1 MIFTSLEYLIFLPI
15 VLAVFWATPHQHRWA
30 FLLVVSYV
38 FYMFWRPEYALIML
52 TLTIVDYFAGIRI
65 ANAATQ
71 SSRRLWLAGSI
82 VANLSMLFFFK
93 YYNFAASEASALLH
107 RLGSDLHIPLADI
120 ILPLGISFH
129 TFQAMGYTLDI
140 YHNRIKPEKHIGYF
154 ALFIAYFP
162 QIVAGPIE
170 RAGHLLV
177 QLKEKQTFSY
187 ERAREGFFLILLGFF
202 KKLVIADNLAVYVD
216 RCYGSWDSMRGGSL
230 LLATYAF
237 AFQIYA
243 DFSGYT
249 DIARGSAKLL
259 GVDLL
264 INFRMPYLADSVGEF
279 WRRWHVS
286 LTSWFRDYV
295 YKPLLA
301 TPRKCSRTAAVF
313 IVFLLS
319 GIWHGANWTFVAWAL
334 LNALFYFLN
343 EKAIALKPS
352 WFSNQKLRP
361 LRVFITFNL
370 IAITWVFFRA
380 DSISSAFGIL
390 RRIAGNILDGR
401 MFAYILHIG
410 GDSIWVEEGISFFW
424 VGMFAGALIL
434 IAERIQQSSPSIVLR
449 AMNRRPLR
457 WASYIFLA
465 YSTILLGNLGAKQF
479 IYFQF

>member
-15 VLAVFWATPHQHRWA
+15 VFAVFWATPHQHRWV

-38 FYMFWRPEYALIML
+38 FYMFWRAEYALIML
-52 TLTIVDYFAGIRI
+52 TLTIVDYFAGIGI

-93 YYNFAASEASALLH
+93 YYNFAATEASALLH
-107 RLGSDLHIPLADI
+107 KFGSDLRIPFADI

-177 QLKEKQTFSY
+177 QLHEKQHFSY

-216 RCYGSWDSMRGGSL
+216 QCYGSWSSMRGASL

-259 GVDLL
+259 GVDLV

-279 WRRWHVS
+279 WRRWHIS

-301 TPRKCSRTAAVF
+301 TPQKCSRTAAVF

-319 GIWHGANWTFVAWAL
+319 GIWHGANRTFVAWAL

-352 WFSNQKLRP
+352 WFSSQKLRP

-380 DSISSAFGIL
+380 ASISSALGIL
-390 RRIAGNILDGR
+390 RRILG
-401 MFAYILHIG
+401 YILGVGGDGIWVEIG
-410 GDSIWVEEGISFFW
+410 GNGIWVEESIGFLW

-449 AMNRRPLR
+449 AMNRGSLR
-457 WASYIFLA
+457 WASYFFLA

>member
-1 MIFTSLEYLIFLPI
+1 
-15 VLAVFWATPHQHRWA
+15 
-30 FLLVVSYV
+30 
-38 FYMFWRPEYALIML
+38 
-52 TLTIVDYFAGIRI
+52 
-65 ANAATQ
+65 
-71 SSRRLWLAGSI
+71 
-82 VANLSMLFFFK
+82 
-93 YYNFAASEASALLH
+93 
-107 RLGSDLHIPLADI
+107 
-120 ILPLGISFH
+120 
-129 TFQAMGYTLDI
+129 
-140 YHNRIKPEKHIGYF
+140 
-154 ALFIAYFP
+154 
-162 QIVAGPIE
+162 
-170 RAGHLLV
+170 
-177 QLKEKQTFSY
+177 
-187 ERAREGFFLILLGFF
+187 LGFF

-216 RCYGSWDSMRGGSL
+216 QCYGSWASMGGASL

-352 WFSNQKLRP
+352 WFSHPRLRP
-361 LRVFITFNL
+361 LRVFTTFNL

-380 DSISSAFGIL
+380 DSISSALGIL
-390 RRIAGNILDGR
+390 RRILG
-401 MFAYILHIG
+401 YILGIG
-410 GDSIWVEEGISFFW
+410 GGGIWVEDSIGYFC
-424 VGMFAGALIL
+424 VGMLAGALIL

-449 AMNRRPLR
+449 AMSNSPLR
-457 WASYIFLA
+457 WGSYFFLA

>member
-15 VLAVFWATPHQHRWA
+15 VFAVFWATPHQHRWA

-38 FYMFWRPEYALIML
+38 FYMFWIAEYALIML

-107 RLGSDLHIPLADI
+107 KFGSDLHIPLADI

-216 RCYGSWDSMRGGSL
+216 ECYGSWDSMRGASL

-259 GVDLL
+259 GVDLV

-301 TPRKCSRTAAVF
+301 TPQKCSRTAAVF

-352 WFSNQKLRP
+352 WFSNPKLRP

-380 DSISSAFGIL
+380 GSISSALGIL
-390 RRIAGNILDGR
+390 RRIAG
-401 MFAYILHIG
+401 YILGIG
-410 GDSIWVEEGISFFW
+410 GGGKWVEDSIGLFW

-434 IAERIQQSSPSIVLR
+434 LAERIQQSSASIVLR
-449 AMNRRPLR
+449 VMNSRPLR
-457 WASYIFLA
+457 WTSYFFLV

>member
-1 MIFTSLEYLIFLPI
+1 MIFTSIEYLVFLP
-15 VLAVFWATPHQHRWA
+15 LAFILFWAIPARHRWA
-30 FLLVVSYV
+30 FLLIISYV
-38 FYMFWRPEYALIML
+38 FYMFWKAEYALIML
-52 TLTIVDYFAGIRI
+52 TLTIVDYFAGLKIADASSKAIR
-65 ANAATQ
+65 
-71 SSRRLWLAGSI
+71 RRWLAASL

-93 YYNFAASEASALLH
+93 YYNFAAMETNSLVREFDSTF
-107 RLGSDLHIPLADI
+107 RLPLAAI
-120 ILPLGISFH
+120 VLPLGISFH
-129 TFQAMGYTLDI
+129 TFQAMSYTLDI
-140 YHNRIKPEKHIGYF
+140 YHDRIKPERHIGYF

-177 QLKEKQTFSY
+177 QLRQTQKFSY

-216 RCYGSWDSMRGGSL
+216 QCYGPWEDVQGASL

-259 GVDLL
+259 GVDLA
-264 INFRMPYLADSVGEF
+264 INFRMPYLAESVGDF
-279 WRRWHVS
+279 WRRWHIS

-301 TPRKCSRTAAVF
+301 TPAKCSRTGAVF
-313 IVFLLS
+313 AVFLLS
-319 GIWHGANWTFVAWAL
+319 GLWHGANWTFIAWGMI
-334 LNALFYFLN
+334 NALFYFLN
-343 EKAIALKPS
+343 EKFIALKPS
-352 WFSNQKLRP
+352 WNSSPLFRP
-361 LRVFITFNL
+361 LRILLTFNL

-380 DSISSAFGIL
+380 DSIESAVGIL
-390 RRIAGNILDGR
+390 GRIA
-401 MFAYILHIG
+401 AYFLGIG
-410 GDSIWVEEGISFFW
+410 GDGKWVTESLGFVW
-424 VGMFAGALIL
+424 TGMLAGFLIL
-434 IAERIQQSSPSIVLR
+434 IAEYVQQS
-449 AMNRRPLR
+449 RPLLVSDLARIRAAR
-457 WASYIFLA
+457 WAVYFFLT

>member
-38 FYMFWRPEYALIML
+38 FYMFWKAEYALIML

-82 VANLSMLFFFK
+82 AANLSMLFFFK
-93 YYNFAASEASALLH
+93 YYNFSASEASALLH
-107 RLGSDLHIPLADI
+107 KFGSDLRIPLADI

-140 YHNRIKPEKHIGYF
+140 YHKRIPPEKHIGYF

-177 QLKEKQTFSY
+177 QLKEKQKFSY

-216 RCYGSWDSMRGGSL
+216 QCYGSWSGMGGASL

-259 GVDLL
+259 GVDLVV
-264 INFRMPYLADSVGEF
+264 NFRMPYLADSVGEF

-301 TPRKCSRTAAVF
+301 TPQKCSRTAAVF

-319 GIWHGANWTFVAWAL
+319 GVWHGANRTFVAWGL
-334 LNALFYFLN
+334 LNALFYILN
-343 EKAIALKPS
+343 QKAIALKPS
-352 WFSNQKLRP
+352 WFSNPTLRP

-380 DSISSAFGIL
+380 DSISSALGIL
-390 RRIAGNILDGR
+390 RTIA
-401 MFAYILHIG
+401 AYSLGIG
-410 GDSIWVEEGISFFW
+410 GDGMWVEDSLGFFR
-424 VGMFAGALIL
+424 VGMLAGVLIL
-434 IAERIQQSSPSIVLR
+434 IAERIQQSSPNFVFR
-449 AMNRRPLR
+449 AMSSRPLR
-457 WASYIFLA
+457 WTSYFFLA

>member
-15 VLAVFWATPHQHRWA
+15 VLAVFWATPYQRRWA

-38 FYMFWRPEYALIML
+38 FYMFWKAEYALIML

-107 RLGSDLHIPLADI
+107 KFGSDLHIPLADI

-177 QLKEKQTFSY
+177 QLKEKQHFSY

-216 RCYGSWDSMRGGSL
+216 QCYGSWASMGGASL

-259 GVDLL
+259 GVDLV

-301 TPRKCSRTAAVF
+301 TPQKCSRTAAVF

-343 EKAIALKPS
+343 GRAIALKPS
-352 WFSNQKLRP
+352 WFSNPKLRP

-390 RRIAGNILDGR
+390 RRIAG
-401 MFAYILHIG
+401 YILGIG
-410 GDSIWVEEGISFFW
+410 GNGIWGEESIYFFW
-424 VGMFAGALIL
+424 VGMLAGVLIL
-434 IAERIQQSSPSIVLR
+434 IAECIQQSSPSIALR
-449 AMNRRPLR
+449 VMNSRPLR
-457 WASYIFLA
+457 WTIYFFLV

>member
-1 MIFTSLEYLIFLPI
+1 MIFTSLEYLIFLPF
-15 VLAVFWATPHQHRWA
+15 VFAVFWATPHQHRWA

-38 FYMFWRPEYALIML
+38 FYMFWKAEYALIML
-52 TLTIVDYFAGIRI
+52 TLTIVDYLAGIRI

-82 VANLSMLFFFK
+82 AANLAMLFFFK
-93 YYNFAASEASALLH
+93 YYNFSASEASALLH
-107 RLGSDLHIPLADI
+107 KFGSDLRTPLADI

-177 QLKEKQTFSY
+177 QLREKQTFSY
-187 ERAREGFFLILLGFF
+187 ARAREGFFLILLGFF

-216 RCYGSWDSMRGGSL
+216 QCYGSWASMGGASL

-259 GVDLL
+259 GVDLV

-279 WRRWHVS
+279 WRRWHIS

-352 WFSNQKLRP
+352 WFSHPRLRP
-361 LRVFITFNL
+361 LRVFTTFNL

-380 DSISSAFGIL
+380 DSISSALGIL
-390 RRIAGNILDGR
+390 RRILG
-401 MFAYILHIG
+401 YILGIG
-410 GDSIWVEEGISFFW
+410 GGGIWVEDSIGYFC
-424 VGMFAGALIL
+424 VGMLAGALIL

-449 AMNRRPLR
+449 AMSNSPLR
-457 WASYIFLA
+457 WGSYFFLA

>member
-52 TLTIVDYFAGIRI
+52 TLTIVDYLAGIRI

-177 QLKEKQTFSY
+177 QLREKQTFSY

-216 RCYGSWDSMRGGSL
+216 QCYGSWASMGGASL

-259 GVDLL
+259 GVDLV

-279 WRRWHVS
+279 WRRWHIS

-301 TPRKCSRTAAVF
+301 TPQKCSRTAAVF

-352 WFSNQKLRP
+352 WFSHPRLRP
-361 LRVFITFNL
+361 LRVCITFNL

-380 DSISSAFGIL
+380 DSISSALGIL
-390 RRIAGNILDGR
+390 RRILG
-401 MFAYILHIG
+401 YILGIG
-410 GDSIWVEEGISFFW
+410 GGGIWVEDSIGFFW

-449 AMNRRPLR
+449 AMSSTPLR
-457 WASYIFLA
+457 WGSYFFLV
-465 YSTILLGNLGAKQF
+465 YGTILLGNLGAKQF